1 MHAGGIVQEYQDER
15 PTGGVT
21 LVKEEERKGT
31 VMKLHVQMDEM
42 EISRKSEKVWNGDG
56 PSRGK
61 VSREQLVEKGCHPF
75 INCNLVCVE

>member
-1 MHAGGIVQEYQDER
+1 
-15 PTGGVT
+15 
-21 LVKEEERKGT
+21 
-31 VMKLHVQMDEM
+31 MKLHVQMDEM

-75 INCNLVCVE
+75 INCILVYVE

>member
-31 VMKLHVQMDEM
+31 VNEATCA
-42 EISRKSEKVWNGDG
+42 DG
-56 PSRGK
+56 
-61 VSREQLVEKGCHPF
+61 
-75 INCNLVCVE
+75 